1 MPSNKGVFPDGRR
14 CALTHSSAANFRF
27 SEQHYGARE
36 MNDHLSRLL
45 IVGAG
50 AATLIVAPALAQSQE
65 IQGIVVTNQNGR
77 LTIKTPQG
85 DQTIMVPSHIRVRS
99 ISGAF
104 NGQKEIVPLT
114 AVIPGL
120 PVVIDVDSSA
130 GNLVATEIDY
140 KAKDY
145 KTAAQIQAGV
155 EETARREAE
164 LRNAYSKMGEW
175 NVLAEKNVFFKTG
188 SAVISAEGKQML
200 TALASEAPK
209 HKGYAISV
217 LGYADPRGT
226 AKANEKLSNRR
237 AQAVINYLKQS
248 GHVQPGRVLAASA
261 MGEEYYHAAQAADEK
276 AHSNS
281 RRVTVRVV
289 QSAAHL
295 NP

>member
-1 MPSNKGVFPDGRR
+1 MA
-14 CALTHSSAANFRF
+14 ALKWT
-27 SEQHYGARE
+27 G
-36 MNDHLSRLL
+36 LL
-45 IVGAG
+45 AFTAMTIC
-50 AATLIVAPALAQSQE
+50 TAPALAQEQRME
-65 IQGIVVTNQNGR
+65 GIIVTHQHGQ
-77 LTIKTPQG
+77 LTVKTPSGNQAVSLAPG
-85 DQTIMVPSHIRVRS
+85 VRVRS
-99 ISGAF
+99 IAGALG
-104 NGQKEIVPLT
+104 GQKQVMSVSAL
-114 AVIPGL
+114 IPGL
-120 PVVIDVDSSA
+120 PIVIDYTPGPGGQV
-130 GNLVATEIDY
+130 VAHEVDY

-145 KTAAQIQAGV
+145 KVAAQVNAGV

-164 LRNAYSKMGEW
+164 LRNAYSRMGQW

-188 SAVISAEGKQML
+188 SAVISAEGKQVL
-200 TALASEAPK
+200 TEVAKEAPK

-226 AKANEKLSNRR
+226 AKANERLSNRR
-237 AQAVINYLKQS
+237 AQAVINFLKQS

-276 AHSNS
+276 ANANS

>member
-1 MPSNKGVFPDGRR
+1 M
-14 CALTHSSAANFRF
+14 
-27 SEQHYGARE
+27 
-36 MNDHLSRLL
+36 
-45 IVGAG
+45 
-50 AATLIVAPALAQSQE
+50 ATLRWTGLLAFTAMTICAAPASAQEQRME
-65 IQGIVVTNQNGR
+65 GIIVTHQHGQV
-77 LTIKTPQG
+77 TVKTPSG
-85 DQTIMVPSHIRVRS
+85 NQTISLAPNVRVRS
-99 ISGAF
+99 ISGALG
-104 NGQKEIVPLT
+104 GQKQVMPVT
-114 AVIPGL
+114 ALIPGL
-120 PVVIDVDSSA
+120 PIVIDYTPGPGGHV
-130 GNLVATEIDY
+130 VAHEIDY

-145 KTAAQIQAGV
+145 KVAAQVNAGV

-188 SAVISAEGKQML
+188 SAVISAEGKQVL
-200 TALASEAPK
+200 TEVAKEAPK

-226 AKANEKLSNRR
+226 AKANERLSNRR

-276 AHSNS
+276 AHANS

>member
-1 MPSNKGVFPDGRR
+1 MTI
-14 CALTHSSAANFRF
+14 CT
-27 SEQHYGARE
+27 
-36 MNDHLSRLL
+36 
-45 IVGAG
+45 
-50 AATLIVAPALAQSQE
+50 APASAQEQRME
-65 IQGIVVTNQNGR
+65 GIIVTHQHGQ
-77 LTIKTPQG
+77 LTVKTPSGNQAVSLAPG
-85 DQTIMVPSHIRVRS
+85 VRVRS
-99 ISGAF
+99 IAGALG
-104 NGQKEIVPLT
+104 GQKQVMPVSAL
-114 AVIPGL
+114 IPGL
-120 PVVIDVDSSA
+120 PIVIDYTPGPGGQV
-130 GNLVATEIDY
+130 VAHEVDY

-145 KTAAQIQAGV
+145 KVAAQVNAGV

-164 LRNAYSKMGEW
+164 LRNAYSRMGQW

-188 SAVISAEGKQML
+188 SAVISAEGKQVL
-200 TALASEAPK
+200 TEVAKEAPK

-226 AKANEKLSNRR
+226 AKANERLSNRR
-237 AQAVINYLKQS
+237 AQAVINFLKQS

-276 AHSNS
+276 ANANS

>member
-1 MPSNKGVFPDGRR
+1 MIP
-14 CALTHSSAANFRF
+14 ALTRSSFIALAVAAI
-27 SEQHYGARE
+27 SA
-36 MNDHLSRLL
+36 
-45 IVGAG
+45 
-50 AATLIVAPALAQSQE
+50 APALAQDVKME
-65 IQGIVVTNQNGR
+65 GIIVTHHHGQ
-77 LTIKTPQG
+77 LTIKTPSG
-85 DQTIMVPSHIRVRS
+85 NQTIGLLPSARVRS
-99 ISGAF
+99 ISGALG
-104 NGQKEIVPLT
+104 GQKQVVPASSL
-114 AVIPGL
+114 IPGL
-120 PVVIDVDSSA
+120 PVVVEGTS
-130 GNLVATEIDY
+130 GPGGHFVAHEVDY

>member
-1 MPSNKGVFPDGRR
+1 MNRVLRR
-14 CALTHSSAANFRF
+14 TSFFALTAA
-27 SEQHYGARE
+27 A
-36 MNDHLSRLL
+36 
-45 IVGAG
+45 ICA
-50 AATLIVAPALAQSQE
+50 APAVAQDVKM
-65 IQGIVVTNQNGR
+65 QGIIVTHQHGQ
-77 LTIKTPQG
+77 LTIKTPSG
-85 DQTIMVPSHIRVRS
+85 NQTIALSPSARIRS
-99 ISGAF
+99 ISGALG
-104 NGQKEIVPLT
+104 GQKQTVPASSL
-114 AVIPGL
+114 IPGL
-120 PVVIDVDSSA
+120 PIVVE
-130 GNLVATEIDY
+130 GTHGPGGHFVAHEVDY

-175 NVLAEKNVFFKTG
+175 NVLVEKNVFFKTG
-188 SAVISAEGKQML
+188 SAVISAEGKEML
-200 TALASEAPK
+200 TELAREAPK

-261 MGEEYYHAAQAADEK
+261 MGEEYYHAAQVADEK
-276 AHSNS
+276 AHANS

>member
-1 MPSNKGVFPDGRR
+1 MTSVLRR
-14 CALTHSSAANFRF
+14 TALLALT
-27 SEQHYGARE
+27 
-36 MNDHLSRLL
+36 
-45 IVGAG
+45 
-50 AATLIVAPALAQSQE
+50 ATAICTAPAIAQE
-65 IQGIVVTNQNGR
+65 VKMEGIIVTHQNGM
-77 LTIKTPQG
+77 LTIKTPSGNQPIAL
-85 DQTIMVPSHIRVRS
+85 DPNVRVRS
-99 ISGAF
+99 IAGALG
-104 NGQKEIVPLT
+104 GQKQVMPPSAL
-114 AVIPGL
+114 IPGL
-120 PVVIDVDSSA
+120 PVVVE
-130 GNLVATEIDY
+130 GTHGPNGHFVAHEVDY

-145 KTAAQIQAGV
+145 KVAAQVNAGV

-175 NVLAEKNVFFKTG
+175 NVIQEKNVFFKTG
-188 SAVISAEGKQML
+188 SAVISSDGKAVL
-200 TALASEAPK
+200 TEIAREAPK

-237 AQAVINYLKQS
+237 AQAVINYLKQT

-281 RRVTVRVV
+281 RRVTVRLV